1 MNSYFNLSVANN
13 PMTHS
18 WHLKAKH
25 SEYTQVVE
33 NWRED
38 YPSISACVKP
48 KLSITSQTLWESRHL
63 PIQRSRKLHY
73 RTRHLNFSFPG
84 RCKFVFSL
92 STFKPAVKVTSIRIG
107 TVTYSSSSATISSAS
122 WNFTFS
128 PVLDTFS
135 KSIVFQKK
143 YSAATD
149 EITGM
154 YSQFSLTA
162 DPVSKL
168 HFCTTH
174 YLRNSLSTFLKFD
187 RTEGLLLKW

>member
-1 MNSYFNLSVANN
+1 MTLESQTFRTHTGSIRAGLRTTPQFQLVWNLSYL
-13 PMTHS
+13 S
-18 WHLKAKH
+18 HLKL
-25 SEYTQVVE
+25 Y
-33 NWRED
+33 RE
-38 YPSISACVKP
+38 C
-48 KLSITSQTLWESRHL
+48 RHL
-63 PIQRSRKLHY
+63 PIQWSRKLHY
-73 RTRHLNFSFPG
+73 RTRHLNLSFLG
-84 RCKFVFSL
+84 MCKFVLSL
-92 STFKPAVKVTSIRIG
+92 STFKPAVKVTSIRTG
-107 TVTYSSSSATISSAS
+107 TVTYSSSNATISSAS

-135 KSIVFQKK
+135 KSMIFQKK

-154 YSQFSLTA
+154 YSHFSLTA

-174 YLRNSLSTFLKFD
+174 YLQNSLSTSLKFD